1 MASSPPILLALDA
14 STRTTTVA
22 IGDAAGACLARADDE
37 RGGRPLLVLVDR
49 ALTDAGR
56 VIADLRAVIVG
67 TGPGSFTGLRVG
79 LAAAKT
85 LAYARGIDIIGVATV
100 EALAS
105 AAAAASAASDGD
117 LARASNEGDRTF
129 AVIVG
134 AGARDH
140 YLARIVVSAGTPRS
154 LAAVALLPPGT
165 DLRDAAGG
173 DELLTIGV
181 ADGVI
186 HGAAGGAAADLG
198 RRAVAGLGPTLL
210 AIGAARLAEGR
221 TDDVATLV
229 PEYVAV
235 PRGVT
240 ASAKEMVWS
249 PDPR

>member
-37 RGGRPLLVLVDR
+37 RGGRPLLALVDL

-105 AAAAASAASDGD
+105 AAASAALGRD

-140 YLARIVVSAGTPRS
+140 YLARVVVSAGTPRS

-173 DELLTIGV
+173 DELLAIGV

-186 HGAAGGAAADLG
+186 QGDAGGAAADLG

-240 ASAKEMVWS
+240 AAGKEMVWL